1 MNTEERHAGGHVQL
15 VDLAKRFGDFE
26 AVCGI
31 DLDIPPGEFFSLL
44 GPSGCGKT
52 TTLRMIA
59 GFERPSGGHILLDG
73 KDVSGTPPNRRNVN
87 TVFQSYALFSHLT
100 VAENVAFGL
109 RFAKASREEVRSRV
123 GEALSLVQM
132 QEFRDRRPHQL
143 SGGQQ
148 QRVALAR
155 ALILNP
161 SVLLLDEPLG
171 ALDAKLR
178 KALQVELKAL
188 QEQVGITFVYVTHDQ
203 EEALTMAD
211 RLAVMNEGRIEQVG
225 SPREVYEEPASAYVA
240 DFLGVS
246 NLLDAQAIGT
256 DSEGRCRVRAGDVEL
271 LASYGHTS
279 TRGPVKVV
287 VRPERVRVE
296 APRKTGENRLPG
308 RIERVV
314 YAGAISQLVVTLDR
328 GTPIRCMLAND
339 GAVTSFDR
347 GTRVSVY
354 LPCEA
359 LRVLSTASSETNEK
373 ESTEPSAEPARA
385 TTKS

>member
-1 MNTEERHAGGHVQL
+1 MTSDGRGGGHVQL
-15 VDLAKRFGDFE
+15 EDLVKRFDQVV
-26 AVCGI
+26 AVDGI

-73 KDVSGTPPNRRNVN
+73 KDVSNTPPNRRNVN

-109 RFAKASREEVRSRV
+109 RFAKASREETRSRV
-123 GEALSLVQM
+123 GEALALVQM
-132 QEFRDRRPHQL
+132 QEFRDRKPHQL

-178 KALQVELKAL
+178 KALQIELKAL
-188 QEQVGITFVYVTHDQ
+188 QEQVGVTFVYVTHDQ

-225 SPREVYEEPASAYVA
+225 SPREVYEEPATAYVA

-246 NLLDAQAIGT
+246 NLLDAQATGT
-256 DSEGRCRVRAGDVEL
+256 DSDGRCRVRVGDQEL
-271 LASYGHTS
+271 FASCGHTS
-279 TRGPVKVV
+279 ARGTVKVV

-296 APRKTGENRLPG
+296 APRETSENRLPG
-308 RIERVV
+308 KVERVV

-328 GTPIRCMLAND
+328 GTPIRCMMAND
-339 GAVTSFDR
+339 GAVSAFDR
-347 GTRVSVY
+347 GTLVSLY

-359 LRVLSTASSETNEK
+359 LRLLRTETTAPNEEKQAMSSHL
-373 ESTEPSAEPARA
+373 
-385 TTKS
+385 

>member
-1 MNTEERHAGGHVQL
+1 
-15 VDLAKRFGDFE
+15 
-26 AVCGI
+26 
-31 DLDIPPGEFFSLL
+31 
-44 GPSGCGKT
+44 
-52 TTLRMIA
+52 
-59 GFERPSGGHILLDG
+59 
-73 KDVSGTPPNRRNVN
+73 
-87 TVFQSYALFSHLT
+87 
-100 VAENVAFGL
+100 L

-123 GEALSLVQM
+123 GEALSLVRM
-132 QEFRDRRPHQL
+132 QEFRDRKPHQL

-178 KALQVELKAL
+178 KALQIELKAL

-256 DSEGRCRVRAGDVEL
+256 DSEGRCRLRVGDLEL
-271 LASYGHTS
+271 LASCGHTS
-279 TRGPVKVV
+279 ARGSVKVV

-296 APRKTGENRLPG
+296 ALRKTGENRLPG

-314 YAGAISQLVVTLDR
+314 YAGAISQFVVTLDR

-339 GAVTSFDR
+339 GVGSSFDR
-347 GTRVSVY
+347 GAPVSVY

-359 LRVLSTASSETNEK
+359 LRVLSTKTTGSNEE
-373 ESTEPSAEPARA
+373 ESKEPSLASARA
-385 TTKS
+385 TANQQ

>member
-1 MNTEERHAGGHVQL
+1 VNGGGHVQL
-15 VDLAKRFGDFE
+15 VDLTKRFGNFV
-26 AVCGI
+26 AVSGLG
-31 DLDIPPGEFFSLL
+31 LDIPPGEFFSLL

-59 GFERPSGGHILLDG
+59 GFERPSGGHIFLDG
-73 KDVSGTPPNRRNVN
+73 KDVSDTPPNRRNVN

-109 RFAKASREEVRSRV
+109 RFAKASREETRSRV
-123 GEALSLVQM
+123 GEALSLVRM
-132 QEFRDRRPHQL
+132 QELRDRRPHQL

-178 KALQVELKAL
+178 KALQIELKAL

-246 NLLDAQAIGT
+246 NMLDAQVVGA
-256 DSEGRCRVRAGDVEL
+256 DSDGRCRVRIGDSEL
-271 LASYGHTS
+271 FASRGDTS
-279 TRGPVKVV
+279 ARGPVKVV

-296 APRKTGENRLPG
+296 APGETGENRLPG
-308 RIERVV
+308 IIERIV

-339 GAVTSFDR
+339 GAGSSFDR
-347 GTRVSVY
+347 GAPVSVY

-359 LRVLSTASSETNEK
+359 LRVLSTETAGSNEESEVPTVAPAEATTNEGW
-373 ESTEPSAEPARA
+373 
-385 TTKS
+385 

>member
-1 MNTEERHAGGHVQL
+1 MTGGQVVL
-15 VDLAKRFGDFE
+15 VDLVKRFADVT
-26 AVCGI
+26 AVGGI
-31 DLDIPPGEFFSLL
+31 NLDMPPGEFFSLL

-52 TTLRMIA
+52 TTLRLIA
-59 GFERPSGGHILLDG
+59 GFERPDEGQILLDG
-73 KDVSGTPPNRRNVN
+73 VDMAQTPPHKRNVN
-87 TVFQSYALFSHLT
+87 TVFQNYALFPHLS
-100 VAENVAFGL
+100 VQDNVGFGL
-109 RFAKASREEVRSRV
+109 RYKDVTKQEAKKKAADALALVRLEGFER
-123 GEALSLVQM
+123 
-132 QEFRDRRPHQL
+132 RRPSQL

-155 ALILNP
+155 ALVLNP
-161 SVLLLDEPLG
+161 AVLLLDEPLG

-178 KALQVELKAL
+178 KALQIELKAL
-188 QEQVGITFVYVTHDQ
+188 QEEIGITFIYVTHDQ

-246 NLLDAQAIGT
+246 NMLDAQAIGT
-256 DSEGRCRVRAGDVEL
+256 DSDGRCRVRVGDFEL
-271 LASYGHTS
+271 LASQGHTS
-279 TRGPVKVV
+279 ARGSVKVV

-308 RIERVV
+308 KVDRVV

-339 GAVTSFDR
+339 GVASSFDR
-347 GTRVSVY
+347 GAPVSVY

-359 LRVLSTASSETNEK
+359 LRVLRTETSDEESGSPSEA
-373 ESTEPSAEPARA
+373 PVRA
-385 TTKS
+385 TSS

>member
-1 MNTEERHAGGHVQL
+1 
-15 VDLAKRFGDFE
+15 
-26 AVCGI
+26 
-31 DLDIPPGEFFSLL
+31 
-44 GPSGCGKT
+44 
-52 TTLRMIA
+52 MIA

-123 GEALSLVQM
+123 GEALSLVRM
-132 QEFRDRRPHQL
+132 QEFRDRKPHQL

-178 KALQVELKAL
+178 KALQIELKAL

-240 DFLGVS
+240 DFLGFS
-246 NLLDAQAIGT
+246 NLLDAQAIGN
-256 DSEGRCRVRAGDVEL
+256 DPDGRCRIRVGVFEL
-271 LASYGHTS
+271 LSSHGHTS
-279 TRGPVKVV
+279 ARGPVKVV

-296 APRKTGENRLPG
+296 VPGETGENRLPG

-314 YAGAISQLVVTLDR
+314 YAGAISQLVVTLNS

-339 GAVTSFDR
+339 GAGSSFDR
-347 GTRVSVY
+347 GTLVSLY

-359 LRVLSTASSETNEK
+359 LRVLRTETTAPNEEKQAISSQL
-373 ESTEPSAEPARA
+373 SAVSSK
-385 TTKS
+385 KS

>member
-1 MNTEERHAGGHVQL
+1 VNGGGHVQL
-15 VDLAKRFGDFE
+15 VDLTKRFGNFV
-26 AVCGI
+26 AVSGLG
-31 DLDIPPGEFFSLL
+31 LDIPPGEFFSLL

-59 GFERPSGGHILLDG
+59 GFERPSGGHIFLDG
-73 KDVSGTPPNRRNVN
+73 KDVSDTPPNRRNVN

-109 RFAKASREEVRSRV
+109 RFAKASREETRSRV
-123 GEALSLVQM
+123 GEALSLVRM
-132 QEFRDRRPHQL
+132 QELRDRRPHQL

-178 KALQVELKAL
+178 KALQIELKAL

-246 NLLDAQAIGT
+246 NMLDAQVVGA
-256 DSEGRCRVRAGDVEL
+256 DSDGRCRVRIGDSEL
-271 LASYGHTS
+271 FASRGDTS
-279 TRGPVKVV
+279 ARGPVKVV

-296 APRKTGENRLPG
+296 APGETGENRLPG
-308 RIERVV
+308 IIERIV

-339 GAVTSFDR
+339 GAGSSFDR
-347 GTRVSVY
+347 GAPVSVY

-359 LRVLSTASSETNEK
+359 LRVLSTETAGSNEESEVPTVA
-373 ESTEPSAEPARA
+373 PAEA
-385 TTKS
+385 TTN

>member
-1 MNTEERHAGGHVQL
+1 MNAEGNAGGHVQL
-15 VDLAKRFGDFE
+15 VDLSKRFGGFA
-26 AVCGI
+26 AVSGI

-59 GFERPSGGHILLDG
+59 GFERPSAGRVLLDG
-73 KDVSGTPPNRRNVN
+73 QDVSDTPPNRRNVN

-109 RFAKASREEVRSRV
+109 RFAKASREEARSKI
-123 GEALSLVQM
+123 GQALSLVQM
-132 QEFRDRRPHQL
+132 QEFRDRKPHQL

-225 SPREVYEEPASAYVA
+225 SPREVYEEPVSAYVA

-246 NLLDAQAIGT
+246 NMLDAQAIGT
-256 DSEGRCRVRAGDVEL
+256 DSDGRCRVRVGDSEL
-271 LASYGHTS
+271 LASQGHTS
-279 TRGPVKVV
+279 TRGSVKVV
-287 VRPERVRVE
+287 VRPERVRIE
-296 APRKTGENRLPG
+296 ATRETGENRLPG
-308 RIERVV
+308 RIERIV
-314 YAGAISQLVVTLDR
+314 YAGAISQLVITLDR
-328 GTPIRCMLAND
+328 GGSIRGMLAND
-339 GAVTSFDR
+339 GVMSSFDR
-347 GTRVSVY
+347 GEPVSVY

-359 LRVLSTASSETNEK
+359 LRVLRTETTADE
-373 ESTEPSAEPARA
+373 ESTELSVAPARA
-385 TTKS
+385 TANQ

>member
-1 MNTEERHAGGHVQL
+1 MNAEGSPAGGHVQL
-15 VDLAKRFGDFE
+15 VDLAKRFGVFE
-26 AVCGI
+26 AVSGI

-52 TTLRMIA
+52 TTLRLIA
-59 GFERPSGGHILLDG
+59 GFERPSAGKVLLDG
-73 KDVSGTPPNRRNVN
+73 QDVSDTPPNRRHVN

-109 RFAKASREEVRSRV
+109 RFAKASKEEARSRV
-123 GEALSLVQM
+123 GQALSLVQM
-132 QEFRDRRPHQL
+132 QEFSGRKPHQL

-178 KALQVELKAL
+178 KALQIELKAL

-225 SPREVYEEPASAYVA
+225 TPREVYEEPASAYVA

-246 NLLDAQAIGT
+246 NMLDAQAIGT
-256 DSEGRCRVRAGDVEL
+256 DSDGRCRLRVGDTEM
-271 LASYGHTS
+271 LASRGHTS
-279 TRGPVKVV
+279 SRGSVKVV
-287 VRPERVRVE
+287 VRPERVRIE
-296 APRKTGENRLPG
+296 GPRETGENRLPG
-308 RIERVV
+308 KIERVV
-314 YAGAISQLVVTLDR
+314 YAGAVSQLVVTLDR

-339 GAVTSFDR
+339 GAMSSFDR
-347 GTRVSVY
+347 GAPVSVH

-359 LRVLSTASSETNEK
+359 LRVLSTETTANE
-373 ESTEPSAEPARA
+373 EASTEPSAVHAQA

>member
-1 MNTEERHAGGHVQL
+1 MNGGGHVQL
-15 VDLAKRFGDFE
+15 VDLTKRFGNFE
-26 AVCGI
+26 AVSGL
-31 DLDIPPGEFFSLL
+31 DLDITPGEFFSLL

-59 GFERPSGGHILLDG
+59 GFERPSGGHIFLDG
-73 KDVSGTPPNRRNVN
+73 KDVSDTPPNRRNVN

-109 RFAKASREEVRSRV
+109 RFAKASREETRSRV
-123 GEALSLVQM
+123 GEALSLVRM
-132 QEFRDRRPHQL
+132 QELRDRRPHQL

-178 KALQVELKAL
+178 KALQIELKAL

-246 NLLDAQAIGT
+246 NMLDAQVVGA
-256 DSEGRCRVRAGDVEL
+256 DSDGRCRVRIGDSEL
-271 LASYGHTS
+271 FASRGDTS
-279 TRGPVKVV
+279 ARGPVKVV

-296 APRKTGENRLPG
+296 APGETGENRLPG
-308 RIERVV
+308 KIERIV

-339 GAVTSFDR
+339 GAGSSFDR
-347 GTRVSVY
+347 GAPVSVY

-359 LRVLSTASSETNEK
+359 LRVLSTETAGSNEESEVPTVA
-373 ESTEPSAEPARA
+373 PAEA
-385 TTKS
+385 TTN

>member
-1 MNTEERHAGGHVQL
+1 VSAEEGQAGGHVQL
-15 VDLAKRFGDFE
+15 VDLTKRFGDFE
-26 AVCGI
+26 AVSGI
-31 DLDIPPGEFFSLL
+31 DLDISPGEFCSLL

-59 GFERPSGGHILLDG
+59 GFERPSAGRVFLDG
-73 KDVSGTPPNRRNVN
+73 KDVSDTPPNRRNVN

-109 RFAKASREEVRSRV
+109 RFAKASKEEARSRV
-123 GEALSLVQM
+123 GQALSLVQM
-132 QEFRDRRPHQL
+132 QEFSDRKPHQL

-211 RLAVMNEGRIEQVG
+211 RIAVMNEGRIEQVG

-246 NLLDAQAIGT
+246 NMLDAQAIGM
-256 DSEGRCRVRAGDVEL
+256 DSDGRCRVRVGDFEL
-271 LASYGHTS
+271 LASQGHTS
-279 TRGPVKVV
+279 ARGSVKVV
-287 VRPERVRVE
+287 VRPERVRIE
-296 APRKTGENRLPG
+296 APGESGENRLPG
-308 RIERVV
+308 RIERLV
-314 YAGAISQLVVTLDR
+314 YAGAISQLVITLDR
-328 GTPIRCMLAND
+328 GGSIRCMLAND
-339 GAVTSFDR
+339 GVMSSFDR
-347 GTRVSVY
+347 GAPVSVY

-359 LRVLSTASSETNEK
+359 LRVLRTETTADE
-373 ESTEPSAEPARA
+373 ESTELSVAPTRA
-385 TTKS
+385 TANQ

>member
-1 MNTEERHAGGHVQL
+1 MSEGQAGGHVQL
-15 VDLAKRFGDFE
+15 ENLTKRYGGHE
-26 AVCGI
+26 AVRGI

-59 GFERPSGGHILLDG
+59 GFERPSGGRVLLDG

-109 RFAKASREEVRSRV
+109 RFTKATRGETRIRV

-132 QEFRDRRPHQL
+132 QEFRDRKPHQL

-178 KALQVELKAL
+178 KTLQVELKAL
-188 QEQVGITFVYVTHDQ
+188 QEQVGVTFVYVTHDQ

-211 RLAVMNEGRIEQVG
+211 RLAVMSGGRIEQVG

-246 NLLDAQAIGT
+246 NLLDAEAV
-256 DSEGRCRVRAGDVEL
+256 DVASDGRCRVRVGDFDL
-271 LASYGHTS
+271 LASHGHTS
-279 TRGPVKVV
+279 ATGPVKVV

-296 APRKTGENRLPG
+296 APEETGENRLPG
-308 RIERVV
+308 KVERVV

-328 GTPIRCMLAND
+328 GMPIQCMLAND
-339 GAVTSFDR
+339 GAPSSFDR
-347 GTRVSVY
+347 GAPVSVH

-359 LRVLSTASSETNEK
+359 LRVLRTDTTGTHEQENGKPSTTP
-373 ESTEPSAEPARA
+373 TPATA
-385 TTKS
+385 N